1 MFEFIVM
8 DTDSPDWDSVVRQAE
23 QFDFH
28 HTSYFHQ
35 IDNDFQS
42 KLLYFKQG
50 ESFIALPIVIRPIP
64 DTDYFDITSVYG
76 YAGPIYKFQNDG
88 ARDSL
93 KRFFREKFI
102 EFCRDLNI
110 VSVFSRLHP
119 LISQADLLTGLGKV
133 IDLNKTVAIDLTI
146 SPEEQRRAYRKS
158 LKSELNQ
165 LRRKSYRVQH
175 TESKEEIEHFISVY
189 YETMDRVEAGRNY
202 YFNND
207 YFLKFLNNPSFDAR
221 LLVAL
226 DGEKV
231 IAGAIFTFAGKIM
244 QYHLAGTSN
253 KYISDTPMKLILDE
267 ARLIGNDSA
276 ATTMHLGGGVGGQD
290 DDSLFRFKSG
300 FSKKFKQFSIW
311 NYIVNEEVYQKL
323 SAGKESADFFPLY
336 RL

>member
-1 MFEFIVM
+1 M
-8 DTDSPDWDSVVRQAE
+8 DTDSLEWDSVVRQAE

-50 ESFIALPIVIRPIP
+50 DSFIALPIVIRPIP
-64 DTDYFDITSVYG
+64 DTDYYDITSVYG
-76 YAGPIYKFQNDG
+76 YAGPIFKFQDDG

-93 KRFFREKFI
+93 KQFFREKFI
-102 EFCRDLNI
+102 GFCLDHNI

-119 LISQADLLTGLGKV
+119 LIEQSDLLKGLGTV
-133 IDLNKTVAIDLTI
+133 IDLNKTVAIDLTV
-146 SPEEQRRAYRKS
+146 SADEQRRAYRKS

-165 LRRKSYRVQH
+165 LRRKDYEVKFANSPQQ
-175 TESKEEIEHFISVY
+175 TEEFISIY
-189 YETMDRVEAGRNY
+189 YETMDRVEARANY
-202 YFNND
+202 YFD
-207 YFLKFLNNPSFDAR
+207 KEYFFKFLNNPSFETQ

-226 DGEKV
+226 DRDRV
-231 IAGAIFTFAGKIM
+231 IAGAIFTFSGKIM

-253 KYISDTPMKLILDE
+253 DYISDTPMKLILDE
-267 ARLIGNDSA
+267 ARLIGNQSA
-276 ATTMHLGGGVGGQD
+276 ATTLHLGGGVGGQD

-300 FSKKFKQFSIW
+300 FSKQFKQFSIW

-323 SAGKESADFFPLY
+323 SAGKECANFFPLY
-336 RL
+336 RS